1 VVKVGYA
8 TPFIGKWLV
17 EKAGRV
23 LHKLRDWLGKSYI
36 MWWMELRTLLL
47 LLLIVIA
54 YYYYYDHHYSLLLFF
69 LGPTQKVKLTA
80 DVWTLAFWQPLSS
93 FVWDS
98 CECVCRRWSAG
109 IWLQWWWCRVQR
121 SLIGFENETIEKQQ
135 EELQLLTDE
144 LQDREREL
152 DEMVAAHQRQL
163 EAWQQDSRR
172 AAGLEYHCSQLHSES
187 FIRSVRWRC

>member
-1 VVKVGYA
+1 MVKVDYA

-54 YYYYYDHHYSLLLFF
+54 YYYYYYDHHYSLLDVFSWTYTE
-69 LGPTQKVKLTA
+69 GKINSRCMDTSVLTA
-80 DVWTLAFWQPLSS
+80 I
-93 FVWDS
+93 
-98 CECVCRRWSAG
+98 

-152 DEMVAAHQRQL
+152 NEMVAAHQRQL

-187 FIRSVRWRC
+187 FIRSVQWRC